1 MNIWEQVLA
10 RIETKVNRHSFYTW
24 FKPTTCVGVAG
35 DRLTIAVPNGLF
47 RDWLVKHYAGLM
59 DDALADVGRAGT
71 SLSFVTQDD
80 LADLAEAPR
89 AAGAAF
95 VAAAEIPTISLP
107 SEG

>member
-24 FKPTTCVGVAG
+24 FKPTTCVRDAG

-47 RDWLVKHYAGLM
+47 RDWLVKHYAGLL

-71 SLSFVTQDD
+71 SLT
-80 LADLAEAPR
+80 L
-89 AAGAAF
+89 
-95 VAAAEIPTISLP
+95 SLIHI
-107 SEG
+107 